1 MLIKLRKV
9 EATYFIICLSH
20 LVMKSSQKTE
30 EKQLVIVPLEKKYS
44 DKILSTKYIKMQNSL
59 VINKS
64 HCISRVYI
72 FPLCSDLISDFYFQ
86 FLSR

>member
-9 EATYFIICLSH
+9 EAMHIFYYLPLAFGDEVFAEKGGKIARN
-20 LVMKSSQKTE
+20 SSS
-30 EKQLVIVPLEKKYS
+30 EKKYS

-64 HCISRVYI
+64 H
-72 FPLCSDLISDFYFQ
+72 
-86 FLSR
+86 